1 MSTAAAPIGVR
12 AAEAATRTNEGR
24 RVGEERLLLPQPRLR
39 PAALRRAKGL
49 SVRSG
54 ATRPATAQASRLRV
68 AATCRARDAA
78 GALRLL
84 REGSLAAPPP
94 RHRSEGRATLTTA
107 LRPRVPPLR
116 AARAGGDTPT
126 PLRLRLAAVLPL
138 ALPHNGS
145 GANSVCCSS
154 PSLAAR
160 GADAPQMGMLCPI

>member
-1 MSTAAAPIGVR
+1 MNTAAAPIGVR
-12 AAEAATRTNEGR
+12 AAEAATRTSEGR
-24 RVGEERLLLPQPRLR
+24 RVGDERLLLPRPRLR